1 MPEIG
6 PSGLMSGEG
15 KRGDAAWPKLPRLS
29 STLPTPRVFGLLGWR
44 THAIDP
50 SFWIGLRQLAV
61 QRIGD

>member
-29 STLPTPRVFGLLGWR
+29 STLLR
-44 THAIDP
+44 HEIDVT
-50 SFWIGLRQLAV
+50 AV
-61 QRIGD
+61 AAKARFT